1 MKCDS
6 CKNQMYDYYGDI
18 GEDVYCRHDH
28 WSGLGDLKKDKDQT
42 LWDDCPDYEQEESE
56 NKACN

>member
-6 CKNQMYDYYGDI
+6 CKNQMYNYYKII

-28 WSGLGDLKKDKDQT
+28 WSGDPKKDGDQT
-42 LWDDCPDYEQEESE
+42 LWDDCPDYEQEESD
-56 NKACN
+56 NKA

>member
-6 CKNQMYDYYGDI
+6 CKNQMYNYYKII

-28 WSGLGDLKKDKDQT
+28 WSGLGDLKDKDQT
-42 LWDDCPDYEQEESE
+42 LWDDCPDYEQEESD
-56 NKACN
+56 NKA